1 MNKVDKI
8 TLKMTEYKKDL
19 GSSFLDFNISGS
31 QINYIITNTIRRVI
45 MSDIPMY
52 AFDQFKIEKN
62 TAVLHNNYLKLRLRQ
77 MPVWS
82 IDNKID
88 FFDDEIKTNTQHII
102 HEEENEEEDD
112 VELDADKSLNS
123 SSLGQLTMYLNFKN
137 KTNNIVTVTTNDAK
151 FYFDEKQIDS
161 PYKTPIPIIKLHPGK
176 ELTFSAITKLGTET
190 KDSMYSPVCRVKHT
204 YKEND
209 DTNIDFFLES
219 RGQLQEKRIL
229 LVALNNIEKKM
240 RNILKLF
247 EAHESEDKS
256 KDEELEGTFTVKNE
270 DHTMG
275 NLIKRG
281 LQQHSNISF
290 AGYNMPHPQS
300 KTVVFH
306 YKMKKQQKIKN
317 IVMDVVNYYSEL
329 FEQIKKLVEKNI
341 N

>member
-8 TLKMTEYKKDL
+8 TIKMTEYKKDL

-62 TAVLHNNYLKLRLRQ
+62 TAILHNNYLKLRLRQ
-77 MPVWS
+77 MPIWN
-82 IDNKID
+82 INNKVD
-88 FFDDEIKTNTQHII
+88 FFEEEIKMNTIK
-102 HEEENEEEDD
+102 EEDNEEIDD
-112 VELDADKSLNS
+112 VELAADKSLNS
-123 SSLGQLTMYLNFKN
+123 SSLAQLTMYVNFKN
-137 KTNNIVTVTTNDAK
+137 KTNNIMTVTTNDAK
-151 FYFDEKQIDS
+151 FYFDGTQIDS
-161 PYKTPIPIIKLHPGK
+161 PYKSPIPIIKLHPGK
-176 ELTFSAITKLGTET
+176 ELTFSAITKLGTEA
-190 KDSMYSPVCRVKHT
+190 KDTMYSPVCRVKYT
-204 YKEND
+204 YEDND
-209 DTNIDFFLES
+209 DTNINFFLES
-219 RGQLQEKRIL
+219 RGQLHEKRIL
-229 LVALNNIEKKM
+229 LVAISNIEKKM
-240 RNILKLF
+240 RWILTLF
-247 EAHESEDKS
+247 EAHESNS
-256 KDEELEGTFTVKNE
+256 EELEGTFTVKNE

-281 LQQHSNISF
+281 MQQHSNIAF

-306 YKMKKQQKIKN
+306 YKMKKQQPIKKIVN
-317 IVMDVVNYYSEL
+317 DVVDYYSEI

>member
-77 MPVWS
+77 LPVWS
-82 IDNKID
+82 IDNKVE
-88 FFDDEIKTNTQHII
+88 FFEDKDEIKTKAMSAIK
-102 HEEENEEEDD
+102 EDDNEDADD

-123 SSLGQLTMYLNFKN
+123 SSLGQLTMYVNFKN
-137 KTNNIVTVTTNDAK
+137 KTNNIVTVTTTDAK
-151 FYFDEKQIDS
+151 FYFDEKQIES
-161 PYKTPIPIIKLHPGK
+161 PYKSPIPIIKLHPGK
-176 ELTFSAITKLGTET
+176 ELTFSAITKLGTEA
-190 KDSMYSPVCRVKHT
+190 KDAMYSPVCRVKHT
-204 YKEND
+204 YEEND
-209 DTNIDFFLES
+209 DTNINFFLES

-229 LVALNNIEKKM
+229 LVALSNIEKKM
-240 RNILKLF
+240 RWILKLF
-247 EAHESEDKS
+247 EAHESES
-256 KDEELEGTFTVKNE
+256 EELEGTFTVKNE

-281 LQQHSNISF
+281 MQQHSNIAF

-300 KTVVFH
+300 NTVIFH
-306 YKMKKQQKIKN
+306 YKMKKQQPIKKIVN
-317 IVMDVVNYYSEL
+317 DVVDYYSEI